1 MSKSNKVS
9 DARNT
14 CREVLCE
21 VLREVFLVKKSF
33 ILRPEK
39 LHAKLHTK
47 LHTQLHT
54 QLHTKLHAKLHTK
67 LHTKLHAKLH
77 AKLHTKLHAQLHH
90 TQFAYTS
97 TNMFQQGMVSDKR
110 VAMGCCLG
118 ACGEHTHTPLVRK
131 RSKYKKSTLGPR
143 RP

>member
-39 LHAKLHTK
+39 LHAKLHTKLHTQLHTK

-97 TNMFQQGMVSDKR
+97 TNMFQQGIMGVR
-110 VAMGCCLG
+110 RLWVAAWGLV
-118 ACGEHTHTPLVRK
+118 ENTHP
-131 RSKYKKSTLGPR
+131 
-143 RP
+143 